1 MSEQKAR
8 VLIVGTG
15 GVGTMSAYALEQ
27 GGKAEVTAVMRSNY
41 EAVKANGVNIDSV
54 QCGNGIRFRP
64 TNICKA
70 VPDVIK
76 ENLPPF
82 DFILVTT
89 KNIPDVSPTVADIIS
104 PAVTPSKTVIVLSQ
118 NGINIEKPIIPRF
131 PTNPLI
137 SSVSFVGA
145 TTRSRYDILHDD
157 PDDQKIGPF
166 SSPGVPAQVAEDA
179 AKRYI
184 DIYNPH
190 GKLDLIYD
198 ADVRRCRWRKLLYN
212 GSYNPVST
220 ILRMDTPRMRMS
232 AHVIDDL
239 IRPLM
244 KEILAAARA
253 DGVTDLPDELVE
265 SVIRG
270 DPVDTAFKPSMCQD
284 IEKGN
289 LFEVENIVGEPL
301 REGEAKGVS
310 MPTLRTVYGILK
322 GLQLQVKESKGLWEP
337 RFTAD
342 NPYQ

>member
-1 MSEQKAR
+1 M
-8 VLIVGTG
+8 
-15 GVGTMSAYALEQ
+15 
-27 GGKAEVTAVMRSNY
+27 
-41 EAVKANGVNIDSV
+41 
-54 QCGNGIRFRP
+54 
-64 TNICKA
+64 
-70 VPDVIK
+70 
-76 ENLPPF
+76 
-82 DFILVTT
+82 
-89 KNIPDVSPTVADIIS
+89 ADIIS
-104 PAVTPSKTVIVLSQ
+104 PAVTPGKTAIVISQ
-118 NGINIEKPIIPRF
+118 NGINVEKPIIPRF
-131 PTNPLI
+131 PTNPII
-137 SSVSFVGA
+137 SSVSLVGA
-145 TTRSRYDILHDD
+145 TTRSHCNILHDD
-157 PDDQKIGPF
+157 PDEQKIGPF
-166 SSPGVPAQVAEDA
+166 SSPGVSAQVAEDA

-239 IRPLM
+239 IRPIM

-253 DGVTDLPDELVE
+253 DGVTDFPEELIE

-301 REGEAKGVS
+301 REGEAKGVP

-337 RFTAD
+337 KFPVD

>member
-15 GVGTMSAYALEQ
+15 SFGTMSGYALEQ

-54 QCGNGIRFRP
+54 QHGNGIRFRP
-64 TNICKA
+64 
-70 VPDVIK
+70 
-76 ENLPPF
+76 
-82 DFILVTT
+82 
-89 KNIPDVSPTVADIIS
+89 
-104 PAVTPSKTVIVLSQ
+104 
-118 NGINIEKPIIPRF
+118 INQRNQHREAHHPRF
-131 PTNPLI
+131 PTNPII

-145 TTRSRYDILHDD
+145 TTLSHCDILHDD

-239 IRPLM
+239 IRPIM

-253 DGVTDLPDELVE
+253 DIVTDFTDNLVE
-265 SVIRG
+265 S
-270 DPVDTAFKPSMCQD
+270 D

-289 LFEVENIVGEPL
+289 LFEVENIVEETL
-301 REGEAKGVS
+301 REGEAKSVP

-322 GLQLQVKESKGLWEP
+322 GLQLQFKESKGLWKP
-337 RFTAD
+337 KFTVD